1 MNPDDYI
8 EIIPFTRLSEATRLW
23 ADWLQSHGLQESD
36 IREHVEKEVG
46 RAKFEQEVGPTEV
59 GSFSIIRV
67 RRSAL
72 ERLLP
77 DQYGRGRPK

>member
-1 MNPDDYI
+1 VSEDDFI
-8 EIIPFTRLSEATRLW
+8 EVIPHTRLSEATRLW
-23 ADWLQSHGLQESD
+23 ADWLRSRGLKESD
-36 IREHVEKEVG
+36 FREHEIAQEVG
-46 RAKFEQEVGPTEV
+46 RAQV

-77 DQYGRGRPK
+77 DEYGGRQAQ